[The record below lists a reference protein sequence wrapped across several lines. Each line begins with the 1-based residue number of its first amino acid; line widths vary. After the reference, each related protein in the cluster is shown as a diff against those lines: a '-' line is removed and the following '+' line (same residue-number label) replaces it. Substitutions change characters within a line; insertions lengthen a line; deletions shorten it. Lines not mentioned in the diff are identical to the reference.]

1 MPFEIDLD
9 GRTALITGA
18 GRGIGRAIARSF
30 AEAGAHVIGTART
43 ETDLRSLGEELSD
56 RQPSFLPLPADLSEA
71 RGIPTLVEQA
81 WAWRDGIDILVN
93 AAGTIV
99 RVEPPD
105 VTPSQ
110 WQSVF
115 DLNARGTFFVTQE
128 VGRRMLER
136 DGGSI
141 VMVSSI
147 AGEIVTRASVVYQ
160 ASKASVIQMTR
171 ALAVRWAPSVRV
183 NAVGPGYIRTSLN
196 TEWLDRDE
204 NRAYVV
210 EHTPMGRI
218 GTPEDVTGAV
228 LFLASDAS
236 AYITGQHLRV
246 DGGWSVQ

>member
-1 MPFEIDLD
+1 MPFEIDL
-9 GRTALITGA
+9 GGKTALVTGA
-18 GRGIGRAIARSF
+18 GRGIGRAVARSL
-30 AEAGAHVIGTART
+30 AEAGANVIGTART
-43 ETDLRSLGEELSD
+43 TADLESLGAEL
-56 RQPSFLPLPADLSEA
+56 REVGPSFLPLAADLSE
-71 RGIPTLVEQA
+71 VEQIPAYLEEA
-81 WAWRDGIDILVN
+81 WAWKGAIDILVN

-105 VTPSQ
+105 VTPEQ
-110 WQSVF
+110 WSTVF

-128 VGRRMLER
+128 LGRRMLDGR
-136 DGGSI
+136 GGSI
-141 VMVSSI
+141 VMISSI

-183 NAVGPGYIRTSLN
+183 NAVGPGYIRTAQN
-196 TEWLDRDE
+196 ADWLDREE
-204 NRAYVV
+204 NGTYVE
-210 EHTPMGRI
+210 EHTPLGRV